1 MCACVAHV
9 SLHAHRGQR
18 TTFETE
24 FFPFTMW
31 LLRTEFKSSDLVT
44 SKCLFPLSHLAGP
57 GSLLFDALLPVSLG
71 LTKGLENHSSTS
83 TVSLCRGQHVLSSVP
98 FIRMLVPGKKGGGKG
113 VEVGLRS

>member
-1 MCACVAHV
+1 M
-9 SLHAHRGQR
+9 
-18 TTFETE
+18 
-24 FFPFTMW
+24 
-31 LLRTEFKSSDLVT
+31 VT
-44 SKCLFPLSHLAGP
+44 KDRIQVIGLGGKCLSPLSYLAGP

-71 LTKGLENHSSTS
+71 LTKGLENRSSTS